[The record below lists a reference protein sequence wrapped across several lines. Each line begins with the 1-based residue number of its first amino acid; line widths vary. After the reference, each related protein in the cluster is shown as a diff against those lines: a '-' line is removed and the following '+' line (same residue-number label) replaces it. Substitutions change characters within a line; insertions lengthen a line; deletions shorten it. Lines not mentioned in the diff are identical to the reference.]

1 MENSN
6 TLIHFNPNNFNPEQF
21 EDYHV
26 GSVHIGNHC
35 IYDFEVFKLNGQL
48 WFLCHDDFDQLTS
61 YDDVKAFFKEKGDLN
76 YDGETLEE
84 QLKNQGC
91 I

>member
-1 MENSN
+1 M
-6 TLIHFNPNNFNPEQF
+6 TTVNFDPDNFDHTQF

-26 GSVHIGNHC
+26 GCVHIGNHC
-35 IYDFEVFKLNGQL
+35 IFDFEVYKLNGEL

-61 YDDVKAFFKEKGDLN
+61 YADVKDFFKSKGDLN
-76 YDGETLEE
+76 YDGETLQQ
-84 QLKNQGC
+84 QLKRCGC